1 MFKRFSL
8 EGRVMCLCVF
18 VYAHNSP
25 GCPCKKQRA
34 IMNSPVKTKKRE
46 AKLVNSKKFWKN
58 IYILNISLQESIK
71 IDEETV

>member
-1 MFKRFSL
+1 MLTLHLAALKRNKEL
-8 EGRVMCLCVF
+8 
-18 VYAHNSP
+18 
-25 GCPCKKQRA
+25 